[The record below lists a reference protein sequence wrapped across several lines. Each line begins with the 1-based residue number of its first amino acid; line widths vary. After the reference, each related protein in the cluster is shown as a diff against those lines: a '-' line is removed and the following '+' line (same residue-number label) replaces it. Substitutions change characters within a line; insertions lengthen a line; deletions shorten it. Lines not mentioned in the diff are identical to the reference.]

1 MGRLTTSIPSGLE
14 SESALNSDKFA
25 NLVRLPAPSR
35 GPAARPEQDF
45 VNGEEDAFIGV
56 SPAMQE
62 IRHQVLQITNI
73 DIPVLLLGE
82 TGTGKEV
89 VARLIHRSSYRAH
102 RTFMKVNCAALPAEL
117 LESEL
122 FGHEAGAFTGA
133 SRPKPGKFETCHK
146 GTILLDEI
154 AEMPISPQAK
164 LLHVLQDGEL
174 SRLGSPTTTKV
185 DVRILAATNVDV
197 PTAIAG
203 RKFRQDLYYRLNA
216 YPIYLPPLREHR
228 EDIPALL
235 NHFMVYWAKR
245 FGRPELALSPALID
259 ACQEYSWPGNVREL
273 ENFVRRYLIV
283 GDEAEVQARLGF
295 LGNGNGNPNHIY
307 PKPDSGGV
315 ILSDLKSQVR
325 SLKKEA
331 ERKAIL
337 RALEST
343 NGSRKEAAKILN
355 ISLRALQYKIR
366 DCGIDQWGR
375 KEPAIFVNED

>member
-1 MGRLTTSIPSGLE
+1 MGCLTTSIPSGLE
-14 SESALNSDKFA
+14 SESALNGDKFA

-35 GPAARPEQDF
+35 GAAAPPEQEF
-45 VNGEEDAFIGV
+45 VNGQEDAFIAV

-62 IRHQVLQITNI
+62 IRHQVLQIANI

-89 VARLIHRSSYRAH
+89 VARLIHRSSCRAH

-133 SRPKPGKFETCHK
+133 SRSKPGKFEICHK

-174 SRLGSPTTTKV
+174 SRLGSPSTTKV

-216 YPIYLPPLREHR
+216 FPIYLPPLREHR

-245 FGRPELALSPALID
+245 FGRAELALSPALIN
-259 ACQEYSWPGNVREL
+259 ACQEYYWPGNVREL

-283 GDEAEVQARLGF
+283 GDEVEVLARLGF
-295 LGNGNGNPNHIY
+295 LGNGNGNPSHIY
-307 PKPDSGGV
+307 AKPDSGGV
-315 ILSDLKSQVR
+315 ILSDLKSHVR

-337 RALEST
+337 RALELT

-366 DCGIDQWGR
+366 DCGIDERGR
-375 KEPAIFVNED
+375 KEPAIFVIED

>member
-1 MGRLTTSIPSGLE
+1 MGCLTTSIPSGLE
-14 SESALNSDKFA
+14 SESALNGDKFA

-35 GPAARPEQDF
+35 GAAAPPEQEF
-45 VNGEEDAFIGV
+45 VNGQEDAFIAV

-62 IRHQVLQITNI
+62 IRHQVLQIANI

-89 VARLIHRSSYRAH
+89 VARLIHRSSCRAH

-133 SRPKPGKFETCHK
+133 SRSKPGKFEICHK

-174 SRLGSPTTTKV
+174 SRLGSPSTTKV

-216 YPIYLPPLREHR
+216 FPIYLPPLREHR

-245 FGRPELALSPALID
+245 FGRAELALSPA
-259 ACQEYSWPGNVREL
+259 
-273 ENFVRRYLIV
+273 
-283 GDEAEVQARLGF
+283 LGF
-295 LGNGNGNPNHIY
+295 LGNGNGNPSHIY
-307 PKPDSGGV
+307 AKPDSGGV
-315 ILSDLKSQVR
+315 ILSDLKSHVR

-337 RALEST
+337 RALELT

-366 DCGIDQWGR
+366 DCGIDERGR
-375 KEPAIFVNED
+375 KEPAIVVIED